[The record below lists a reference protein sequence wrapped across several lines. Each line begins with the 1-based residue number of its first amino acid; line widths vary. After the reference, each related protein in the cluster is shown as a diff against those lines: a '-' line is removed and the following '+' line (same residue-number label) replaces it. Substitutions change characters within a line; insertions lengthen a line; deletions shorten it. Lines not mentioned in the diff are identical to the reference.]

1 MLASHNLNS
10 SSESTMFPFALS
22 LFDTGLLITL
32 VIFMLLYLIVL
43 VKLKPS
49 TEGEKTPKTGSLK
62 QTIRKTFSTERQ
74 KRPVI
79 SYKTR
84 EEPAEK
90 VKVIERPKPVSTVS
104 VETEKTEFS
113 RGTQPSGCPY
123 HFGYLKQHPKNT
135 PIPNECFTCTKIME
149 CLVGVE

>member
-1 MLASHNLNS
+1 
-10 SSESTMFPFALS
+10 
-22 LFDTGLLITL
+22 
-32 VIFMLLYLIVL
+32 MLLYLIVL

-84 EEPAEK
+84 EKSAEK
-90 VKVIERPKPVSTVS
+90 VKAIERPKPVSTVS
-104 VETEKTEFS
+104 VETKKTEFS

-123 HFGYLKQHPKNT
+123 HFGYLRQHPKNT